1 LTEWPPAVH
10 GADAPERRPRLR
22 VAVVEVRD
30 APPDMAT
37 NVRAGLASLAAA
49 AEAGAGLVLF
59 PELFLGGYYLDQAM
73 AGRAGVAAAGLA
85 RFQAAVDETGT
96 AAVVGAAVPAGVA
109 AGLVSQNTAPISPGR
124 APAAPGG
131 LLLDTAAV
139 LRPHAA
145 PAFAVKAHL
154 YPGEEQW
161 FSPGRDLWI
170 DQIAGWPCGVAV
182 CYEVG
187 FPEVARTLAVAGAHL
202 ILAPAAFGRARARIW
217 DTLTRARAIENG
229 CYLAAA
235 GQAGSAGGRDFLGDS
250 RIVDPFGELVA
261 GQSEGAA
268 GPLTSGPHRVYLG
281 DLEPER
287 IAAAR
292 AGAGGW
298 HRSLA
303 DRRPRLYGR
312 LTDG

>member
-1 LTEWPPAVH
+1 MTGTDDPN
-10 GADAPERRPRLR
+10 RRPPLR

-30 APPDMAT
+30 APPDAAA

-49 AEAGAGLVLF
+49 AEAGAGLALF

-109 AGLVSQNTAPISPGR
+109 ASLVSPDTAAIPPGR
-124 APAAPGG
+124 TAATPDDVI
-131 LLLDTAAV
+131 LNTAAV
-139 LRPHAA
+139 LRPHMA

-161 FSPGRDLWI
+161 FSPGRDLWV

-182 CYEVG
+182 CYELG

-202 ILAPAAFGRARARIW
+202 ILVPAAFGRARGRIW

-229 CYLAAA
+229 CYVAAA
-235 GQAGSAGGRDFLGDS
+235 GQAGSAGGREFLGDS
-250 RIVDPFGELVA
+250 RIVDPFGELLA
-261 GQSEGAA
+261 GQADGAA
-268 GPLTSGPHRVYLG
+268 EPLTAGAHRVFLG
-281 DLEPER
+281 DLAQEQ
-287 IAAAR
+287 IVAAR
-292 AGAGGW
+292 SGAGGW

-303 DRRPRLYGR
+303 DRRPRLYGT
-312 LTDG
+312 LSKI